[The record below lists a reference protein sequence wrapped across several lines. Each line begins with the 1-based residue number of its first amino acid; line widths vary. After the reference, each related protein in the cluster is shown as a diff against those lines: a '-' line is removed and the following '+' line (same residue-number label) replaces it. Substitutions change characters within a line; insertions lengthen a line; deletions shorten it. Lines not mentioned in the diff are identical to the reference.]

1 RPLLHSPQFWIV
13 CALSLGTTLVRETF
27 NTWTPTYFATFIG
40 MSDARSAAWS
50 SVFPA
55 VGAVSVLLTG
65 WLSDRAGARGRAA
78 LMVVGLV
85 VAAFAVAALGGVLR
99 GSGGAAIGLTALVAL
114 GLIGPYS
121 CLAGA
126 MAMDF
131 GGARGSALSS
141 GLIDGVGYL
150 GGVLAGGA
158 VARIS
163 VSLGWPRA
171 LLTLALVCLA
181 SALSAAALF

>member
-1 RPLLHSPQFWIV
+1 
-13 CALSLGTTLVRETF
+13 
-27 NTWTPTYFATFIG
+27 
-40 MSDARSAAWS
+40 M
-50 SVFPA
+50 
-55 VGAVSVLLTG
+55 GAVTAGSSGLSAVALTG
-65 WLSDRAGARGRAA
+65 
-78 LMVVGLV
+78 V
-85 VAAFAVAALGGVLR
+85 
-99 GSGGAAIGLTALVAL
+99 VAL

-171 LLTLALVCLA
+171 LVTLAFVCCA
-181 SALSAAALF
+181 SAIGAAALFRAEAKRLH